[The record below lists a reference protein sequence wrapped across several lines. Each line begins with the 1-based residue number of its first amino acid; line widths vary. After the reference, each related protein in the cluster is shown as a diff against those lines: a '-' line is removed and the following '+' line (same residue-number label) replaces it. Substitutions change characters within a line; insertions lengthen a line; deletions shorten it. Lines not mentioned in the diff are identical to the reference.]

1 MLSQLTHIK
10 SDPLDVLLF
19 AVGLRLTQLAKTGD
33 DKFKSLLDNR
43 NFTIQLGSE
52 AEGTAR
58 HYQVSQ
64 GKFSQH
70 AGAATEPTLT
80 ITFKDS
86 MTGVKLLTKGEATA
100 FMTGIQNGD
109 LKMSG
114 DYSLLMWFNQVAKY
128 IVPKVP
134 EPLKPVVE
142 QAKPL
147 LERAAPFAKDLC
159 AKAMAIFGGATAP
172 TATGNSKY
180 FKDADTTADEAS
192 HDTADKQHTESKID
206 ALKDKVADIRA
217 DVTDKLDALKTEATD
232 KLDTLKED
240 ARDKLDEVKQAGQ
253 EQLDSARA
261 KLDDLKEHAEEK
273 LQDAEQLAA
282 EKLDSAKE
290 KVVSLKH
297 QADDKLDALNEEA
310 KEKISNAKDK
320 VTADV
325 TDADSKTDSDIRP
338 DNVFAKS
345 VENKDNLTPA
355 MKKSAEIEAKHADE
369 AVIADN
375 VRTSAVEDERSP
387 ITNISVTRGDNHP
400 SK

>member
-1 MLSQLTHIK
+1 
-10 SDPLDVLLF
+10 
-19 AVGLRLTQLAKTGD
+19 
-33 DKFKSLLDNR
+33 
-43 NFTIQLGSE
+43 
-52 AEGTAR
+52 
-58 HYQVSQ
+58 
-64 GKFSQH
+64 
-70 AGAATEPTLT
+70 
-80 ITFKDS
+80 
-86 MTGVKLLTKGEATA
+86 
-100 FMTGIQNGD
+100 
-109 LKMSG
+109 
-114 DYSLLMWFNQVAKY
+114 
-128 IVPKVP
+128 
-134 EPLKPVVE
+134 
-142 QAKPL
+142 
-147 LERAAPFAKDLC
+147 
-159 AKAMAIFGGATAP
+159 MAIFGGATAP

-240 ARDKLDEVKQAGQ
+240 ASDKLDEVKQAGQ

-297 QADDKLDALNEEA
+297 QADDKLDTLNEEA